1 MKQRF
6 YVLSIFLFLSS
17 ITLFATPRYNVGIIH
32 NVAPSDQHNIEFS
45 LDSIISFF
53 PMFEA
58 TKRRKESVSYR
69 KTREIELQEVKAQN
83 EAIKMGKQSSS
94 IPQEISLVESDTFD
108 VHYTLID
115 ASLYNIATSE
125 SLDPLVLNHL
135 CLVNDLDEIIVISLF
150 PFDTLHRL
158 TIHSFTPFSGHI
170 DRVFDRLIPEISK
183 KEYEKVLIRAFMDM
197 FDKEQFHLVSISSSI
212 PSLKMSI
219 NNGAF
224 EDLSYIMTKD
234 DSVTLSFQAPNYN
247 KLTQTID
254 LREQEIYDLSVT
266 LEKLPSSP
274 ILINS
279 KRKVEATLSNSLSIV
294 PPYIFE
300 SPTFPFTISITKDGF
315 SSKSIIIDSPI
326 SQLDI
331 TLQQQHLAYTTIIP
345 KVQDAFYSSLFRT
358 VLIASASILLSS
370 FLPSSE
376 IDGVKTIH
384 SYIGGIT
391 IVSSVETIFRLFDY
405 YEKTKYSIKN

>member
-6 YVLSIFLFLSS
+6 YVLSIFLFLST
-17 ITLFATPRYNVGIIH
+17 ITLFAKPAYNVGIIH
-32 NVAPSDQHNIEFS
+32 NIVTSNQHNIEMAI
-45 LDSIISFF
+45 DSIVSYF
-53 PMFEA
+53 PILEA
-58 TKRRKESVSYR
+58 TKKRRESVSFR
-69 KTREIELQEVKAQN
+69 KAKEIELLEAKAQDK
-83 EAIKMGKQSSS
+83 AIKIGKQSSPL
-94 IPQEISLVESDTFD
+94 PQDISLVESDTFEAN
-108 VHYTLID
+108 YTFID
-115 ASLYNIATSE
+115 ASLYNISTSE

-135 CLVNDLDEIIVISLF
+135 CLVNDLDEIIVMSLF

-170 DRVFDRLIPEISK
+170 DSVFDRLIPEISK
-183 KEYEKVLIRAFMDM
+183 KEYEKILIRAFMDM
-197 FDKEQFHLVSISSSI
+197 FDKEQYHLVSISSSI
-212 PSLKMSI
+212 PSLKLSI
-219 NNGAF
+219 NNGEY

-254 LREQEIYDLSVT
+254 LREQEIYDVSVT

-279 KRKVEATLSNSLSIV
+279 KMKVEATLSNSLSIV

-300 SPTFPFTISITKDGF
+300 SPTFPFTVSVTKDGF

-326 SQLDI
+326 SQLDV
-331 TLQQQHLAYTTIIP
+331 TLQRQHLAYTNIIP

-376 IDGVKTIH
+376 IDGVKTMH
-384 SYIGGIT
+384 SCMDGIT

>member
-1 MKQRF
+1 
-6 YVLSIFLFLSS
+6 
-17 ITLFATPRYNVGIIH
+17 
-32 NVAPSDQHNIEFS
+32 
-45 LDSIISFF
+45 
-53 PMFEA
+53 
-58 TKRRKESVSYR
+58 
-69 KTREIELQEVKAQN
+69 
-83 EAIKMGKQSSS
+83 
-94 IPQEISLVESDTFD
+94 
-108 VHYTLID
+108 
-115 ASLYNIATSE
+115 
-125 SLDPLVLNHL
+125 
-135 CLVNDLDEIIVISLF
+135 
-150 PFDTLHRL
+150 
-158 TIHSFTPFSGHI
+158 
-170 DRVFDRLIPEISK
+170 
-183 KEYEKVLIRAFMDM
+183 M
-197 FDKEQFHLVSISSSI
+197 FDKDEFHLVSISSYI

-254 LREQEIYDLSVT
+254 LREQEIYDVSVT

-279 KRKVEATLSNSLSIV
+279 KMKVEATLSNSLSIV

-300 SPTFPFTISITKDGF
+300 SPTFPFTVSITKDGF

-326 SQLDI
+326 PQLDI
-331 TLQQQHLAYTTIIP
+331 TLQQQHLAYTNIIP